1 MPLAVAAVATVVE
14 VMAVAAF
21 MVVGAD
27 FMAAE
32 AASTVAV
39 STAVDFMP
47 AARVAAAFTPSI
59 PLQGEA

>member
-1 MPLAVAAVATVVE
+1 
-14 VMAVAAF
+14 MAVAAF